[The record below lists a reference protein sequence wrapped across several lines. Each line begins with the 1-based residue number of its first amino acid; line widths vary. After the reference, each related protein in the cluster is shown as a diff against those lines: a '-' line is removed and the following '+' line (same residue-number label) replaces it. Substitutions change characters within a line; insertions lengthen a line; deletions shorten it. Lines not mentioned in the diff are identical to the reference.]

1 MTRPLGAVAAAAA
14 ALMRA
19 STATAAA
26 LTRASIATAA
36 ALTRASIVAAAALML
51 AALCWQMGGRY
62 VLADPSIWSEEAAVL
77 LFSWTVLGGLA
88 LGVREGWHV
97 RLTLLPEALPR
108 GPRLWLE
115 RATDLATAALG
126 VFLAW
131 SGWRFLDITS
141 GSVSA
146 AIGYPVEILNVMA
159 PVCGALIALFGI
171 ERALRP
177 GSALPEPQAPGAA

>member
-1 MTRPLGAVAAAAA
+1 VRRALGALARAAAG
-14 ALMRA
+14 
-19 STATAAA
+19 
-26 LTRASIATAA
+26 
-36 ALTRASIVAAAALML
+36 LTRASIVLAAALML
-51 AALCWQMGGRY
+51 AALVWQVAARY
-62 VLADPSIWSEEAAVL
+62 ALGEPSIWSEELAVL

-97 RLTLLPEALPR
+97 RLTLLPEALP
-108 GPRLWLE
+108 GPARLLLE
-115 RATDLATAALG
+115 RATDLVTAALG

-131 SGWRFLDITS
+131 SGWRFLDITA

-159 PVCGALIALFGI
+159 PVCGGLMALFGL

-177 GSALPEPQAPGAA
+177 GGAPPEPGAELPAA

>member
-1 MTRPLGAVAAAAA
+1 MRGPLGALARAAA
-14 ALMRA
+14 AL
-19 STATAAA
+19 TH
-26 LTRASIATAA
+26 
-36 ALTRASIVAAAALML
+36 ASIVLAAALML
-51 AALCWQMGGRY
+51 AALVWQVAARY
-62 VLADPSIWSEEAAVL
+62 VLGEPSVWSEELAVL

-108 GPRLWLE
+108 AVRAWTE
-115 RATDLATAALG
+115 RATDLVTAALG

-131 SGWRFLDITS
+131 SGWRFLDITA

-146 AIGYPVEILNVMA
+146 AIGYPVEVLNVMA
-159 PVCGALIALFGI
+159 PVCGALMALFGL

-177 GSALPEPQAPGAA
+177 GGALSEPNAAELPAA